1 MPVAKADKLTLI
13 HFNDVYNVEGRGVE
27 PVGGAP
33 RFLTAVKAASE
44 NVNPLILFSGDI
56 FAPSIMSTFTK
67 GEQMVPVL
75 NQLGVHCA
83 VYGNHDFDFGLE
95 TLNDLV
101 SRTSFPWLMSNVVDR
116 ETGRQ
121 LAEGLRSHVIEWE
134 GRRLGIL
141 GLVER
146 EWLDTLATI
155 NTDQVDFQDYID
167 AGNELVAKLR
177 GDGCEVVIA
186 LTHMRTPN
194 DIRLAENV
202 EGIDLILGGHDHV
215 YEKHKVNSKF
225 ILKSGTDFRQ
235 FSKITLDFRHQPL
248 QVDIEAVNVT
258 REYEADTELEAVL
271 SQYSGVVDAKMSEE
285 LGELSVMLDGKFSS
299 VRTRETNLGNLV
311 TDIMVAALNA
321 DCALLNS
328 GTLRSDTEHPE
339 GKFYLRD
346 LLMIL
351 PMMDPLVLLDVSGDM
366 IHKALENGVSQWPK
380 LEGRF
385 PQVSGITFAFD
396 PKKPPGSRVDPEFVK
411 VGDEYLDMEQR
422 YKLVTK
428 AYLGKGK
435 DGYDSLAKAE
445 VMVDEEIAPNLTSA
459 VQNHFQAIK
468 MKQR

>member
-1 MPVAKADKLTLI
+1 MKI
-13 HFNDVYNVEGRGVE
+13 
-27 PVGGAP
+27 
-33 RFLTAVKAASE
+33 
-44 NVNPLILFSGDI
+44 
-56 FAPSIMSTFTK
+56 
-67 GEQMVPVL
+67 VP
-75 NQLGVHCA
+75 
-83 VYGNHDFDFGLE
+83 DFGLE

-121 LAEGLRSHVIEWE
+121 LADGLRSHVIEWE

-215 YEKHKVNSKF
+215 YEKHKVNGKF

-235 FSKITLDFRHQPL
+235 FSKITLDFRQDPL

-339 GKFYLRD
+339 GKFYLRVWH
-346 LLMIL
+346 L
-351 PMMDPLVLLDVSGDM
+351 
-366 IHKALENGVSQWPK
+366 N
-380 LEGRF
+380 RF
-385 PQVSGITFAFD
+385 YI
-396 PKKPPGSRVDPEFVK
+396 
-411 VGDEYLDMEQR
+411 
-422 YKLVTK
+422 
-428 AYLGKGK
+428 
-435 DGYDSLAKAE
+435 
-445 VMVDEEIAPNLTSA
+445 
-459 VQNHFQAIK
+459 
-468 MKQR
+468 